1 MKCFM
6 TKQQCMAATALILGF
21 GLTSLWMTAAFGAA
35 EDPLSQG
42 FVNPPA
48 EAKLRTWWWWGE
60 GPKGKDSLKADL
72 EAMKRNEIAGVTII
86 DARFEGW
93 SLVTKGSAG
102 ARFMSEEWREQ
113 FRYALAEASRLGIEV
128 TVNLASGWNAGGPWM
143 PLELSPKRVTFAS
156 VELTGPLACDQVLPR
171 GAGDLYTDLR
181 VLAIPLGENG
191 ALSAVDRLGNKTG
204 WNRKNRVPEVDLDR
218 PDDHC
223 VKKEEI
229 IDLTDRLDAAGR
241 LKWSVPE
248 GRWQL
253 LRIGYSAFNDYRS
266 KTKYSSAGGSG
277 YECDPLDRKAVK
289 FHFENMAAV
298 LAKDA
303 GALAGKTL
311 KYFHVD
317 SWEQIACNW
326 TGGFAGEFERRR
338 GYSPWPYL
346 PVLAG
351 ILVDSRSTSDRFLHD
366 FRLTVS
372 DLIADNYYGYFREL
386 SNRLGVKF
394 TAESGQ
400 SCYQWDQLKAGGAVD
415 LPMGEVWMQAF
426 GQPVTDSVQA
436 VKRWGY
442 SRPATSAA
450 HIYGSRF
457 SAIEQFTSSRHW
469 LEGLDELKPVADI
482 TWGHGANRLVWHQ
495 YSHSA
500 LERGRPGD
508 VYFAGTQFNRNVT
521 WWDDG
526 IAFSRYI
533 ARSQYLLSRGL
544 SVADILCFYG
554 ENVPTRIHDFNKA
567 DFDKWTAAGFGYDVI
582 GRDALLTRAGVKD
595 GRIVLPDGM
604 SYSVLALAG
613 GETMSLEVLEK
624 IESLVGQGATLVGPP
639 PLEPC
644 GLGGGVT
651 EAGKFKTL
659 VSKLWDGKPDGLP
672 LSKRYG
678 KGRVVWG
685 PVKDGI
691 FRTRVMPV
699 ISADWALNTLSND
712 GVKPDFSFSSGQ
724 TGAAISYTHR
734 RDGETEIYFVY
745 NSNPRA
751 ESLRCAFRVAGKQP
765 ELWDPVTLRV
775 CLPAADEAEGGLTT
789 LPLRLD
795 PYGSVFV
802 VFRPRTSVPGSVS
815 VMLAGQKGPADAE
828 IVLDNKRQLALEAA
842 APGNYEVHVAGKAKH
857 RVEFTPGWAA
867 FELNGPWELSF
878 PAGWGAPEHA
888 TFEKLIPWNSSEVE
902 GIKYFSGTAA
912 YTKEFDLPAKL
923 TCGVM
928 LDLGK
933 VEELAHVWVNEK
945 DMGILWTAPYRV
957 DITSAVKPGKNRLK
971 ILVTNTWANR
981 WTGDRKL
988 PEEKRFTRTNVIG
1001 LGGGFGK
1008 DELMESGLMG
1018 PVSVAP
1024 VYRSAISLD

>member
-1 MKCFM
+1 MNIRKEV
-6 TKQQCMAATALILGF
+6 QLE
-21 GLTSLWMTAAFGAA
+21 GASA
-35 EDPLSQG
+35 EDPLRQG

-48 EAKLRTWWWWGE
+48 EARLRTYWWWGE

-72 EAMKRNEIAGVTII
+72 EAMKRNEIAGVTIV
-86 DARFEGW
+86 DACFAGW
-93 SLVTKGSAG
+93 DLATKGSAG

-128 TVNLASGWNAGGPWM
+128 AVNLASGWNAGGPWM
-143 PLELSPKRVTFAS
+143 PLALSPKRVTSAA

-171 GAGDLYTDLR
+171 GDGDLYTELR
-181 VLAIPLGENG
+181 VLAIPLGENR
-191 ALSAVDRLGNKTG
+191 ALSTVDRLGQKTG
-204 WNRKNRVPEVDLDR
+204 WNRGVRVPEIDQDG
-218 PDDHC
+218 PGDQC
-223 VKKEEI
+223 VSKEEI
-229 IDLTDRLDAAGR
+229 IDLTDRLDAEGR

-248 GRWQL
+248 GRWQI
-253 LRIGYSAFNDYRS
+253 LRIGYSAFNHDRS
-266 KTKYSSAGGSG
+266 RTKYGSTGGGG
-277 YECDPLDRKAVK
+277 YECDPLDRNAVK
-289 FHFENMAAV
+289 FHFENMAVV
-298 LAKDA
+298 LARDA
-303 GALAGKTL
+303 GALAGRTL
-311 KYFHVD
+311 NNFHVD
-317 SWEQIACNW
+317 SWEIIECNW
-326 TGGFAGEFERRR
+326 TGGFDGEFERRR
-338 GYSPWPYL
+338 GYSLWPYL

-400 SCYQWDQLKAGGAVD
+400 SSYQWDQLKALGSVD
-415 LPMGEVWMQAF
+415 LPMGELWMQEY
-426 GQPVTDSVQA
+426 GKPVTEPIQA
-436 VKRWGY
+436 CKRWGY
-442 SRPATSAA
+442 MRPPASAA
-450 HIYGSRF
+450 HLYGSKF
-457 SAIEQFTSSRHW
+457 CACEQFTSSRHW
-469 LEGLDELKPVADI
+469 LEGPGDLKPVADI
-482 TWGHGANRLVWHQ
+482 AWGHGANLLVWHQ

-526 IAFSRYI
+526 LAFSRYI

-544 SVADILCFYG
+544 FVADILCFYG

-604 SYSVLALAG
+604 SYTILALAG

-644 GLGGGVT
+644 GLGGGAA

-659 VSKLWDGKPDGLP
+659 VSRLWDGKPAGSP

-685 PVKDGI
+685 PVKDGV
-691 FRTRVMPV
+691 FRESGMPV
-699 ISADWALNTLSND
+699 VSADWVLNTLSND
-712 GVKPDFSFSSGQ
+712 GVRPDFSFSADQ
-724 TGAAISYTHR
+724 AGAAIGYTHR
-734 RDGETEIYFVY
+734 RDAETEIYFVY
-745 NSNPRA
+745 NSSPRA
-751 ESLRCAFRVAGKQP
+751 ESLKCAFRVAGKQP
-765 ELWDPVTLRV
+765 QLWDPVILRV
-775 CLPAADEAEGGLTT
+775 SLPAADEAEGGLTT

-802 VFRPRTSVPGSVS
+802 VFRPRSSVPGFVS

-828 IVLDNKRQLALEAA
+828 ILLDDKGRLTLEAS
-842 APGNYEVHVAGKAKH
+842 APGSYEVHVAGKAKH
-857 RVEFTPGWAA
+857 HIEFPHGWDA

-878 PAGWGAPEHA
+878 PAGWGAPEHV

-902 GIKYFSGTAA
+902 GIRHFSGTAV
-912 YTKEFDLPAKL
+912 YTREFDLPEKL
-923 TCGVM
+923 TCGVA

-933 VEELAHVWVNEK
+933 VEELAHVWVNET
-945 DMGILWTAPYRV
+945 DMGILWTTPYRV
-957 DITSAVKPGKNRLK
+957 DITSAIKPGKNRLK

-988 PEEKRFTRTNVIG
+988 PEDKRFTTTNVIS
-1001 LGGGFGK
+1001 LARSFGN
-1008 DELMESGLMG
+1008 DELMESGLIG
-1018 PVSVAP
+1018 PVSVMP
-1024 VYRSAISLD
+1024 VYRSAIQRRI